1 MIILLTLHL
10 IVQYNKVG
18 LLQTVQLS
26 ENSLMLH
33 SFDLLFCF
41 DFIVDKKLTSY
52 NLINPI
58 RSNDVVVCS
67 CYCGCILLSYI
78 NHIPIGF
85 DPLLLLFVHTVLLSP
100 IQRLSV
106 LDLVNDLLCSLL
118 SKSFEFGSESRVNE
132 VLYLLKH

>member
-1 MIILLTLHL
+1 MTLYL
-10 IVQYNKVG
+10 INKFG
-18 LLQTVQLS
+18 LLQSIQVSDNFL
-26 ENSLMLH
+26 LLP

-41 DFIVDKKLTSY
+41 DFIVDKLTSY

-78 NHIPIGF
+78 NHILIGF
-85 DPLLLLFVHTVLLSP
+85 DPLLLLFVHTVLLPP
-100 IQRLSV
+100 IQLLSV
-106 LDLVNDLLCSLL
+106 LDLVNDFRSLL